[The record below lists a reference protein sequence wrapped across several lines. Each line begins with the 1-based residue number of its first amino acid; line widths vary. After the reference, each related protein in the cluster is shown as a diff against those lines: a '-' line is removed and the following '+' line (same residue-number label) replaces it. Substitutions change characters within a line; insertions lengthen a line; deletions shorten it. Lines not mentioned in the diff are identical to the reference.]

1 MKGFMMVQND
11 ITHVSDVNVTYGKVP
26 LLSKEEIEVIVTNSQ
41 SIEGYDSASKTYE
54 DEVEAFMKKHNVK
67 VSA

>member
-1 MKGFMMVQND
+1 MMVQND
-11 ITHVSDVNVTYGKVP
+11 TIHVSDINVTYGKVP

-41 SIEGYDSASKTYE
+41 AIEGYDSASKKYE

>member
-1 MKGFMMVQND
+1 MVQND
-11 ITHVSDVNVTYGKVP
+11 TTHVSDVNVTCGKVP

-41 SIEGYDSASKTYE
+41 AIEGYDSASKKYE

>member
-1 MKGFMMVQND
+1 MMLKND
-11 ITHVSDVNVTYGKVP
+11 INHVSDVDMAYGKAP

-41 SIEGYDSASKTYE
+41 AIEGYEPASQEYE
-54 DEVEAFMKKHNVK
+54 NEVEAFMKKHNVK